1 MNPQIVADILVYDTR
16 YNLTLVVITEN
27 RRGETSEWA
36 ALRRQNLYEYDPP
49 PKAPFFLLASPEHFY
64 LWKNVEDTGKVE
76 PTYEMDPRF
85 YLQSF
90 LKGSEL
96 SLENLR
102 QPDSID
108 ILIGAAL
115 SIITFADEKDDL
127 CSLYPQWLFKP
138 NHKWLFESG
147 LFDAIKRGEV
157 QYP

>member
-1 MNPQIVADILVYDTR
+1 MKQQLVADILVYDTR
-16 YNLTLVVITEN
+16 HNLTLVVIAEN
-27 RRGETSEWA
+27 RQGESSEWA

-49 PKAPFFLLASPEHFY
+49 PKAPYFLLALQDHFY
-64 LWKNVEDTGKVE
+64 LWKNVDDASKIE
-76 PTYEMDPRF
+76 PTYDMEPRF

-90 LKGSEL
+90 LKNSEL
-96 SLENLR
+96 SLEKLR
-102 QPDSID
+102 QPDSFD

-115 SIITFADEKDDL
+115 SIITFADEKNDL
-127 CSLYPQWLFKP
+127 CSLYPQWLLEP

>member
-1 MNPQIVADILVYDTR
+1 MKSQIVADILVYDTQ
-16 YNLTLVVITEN
+16 YNLTLVVITDN
-27 RRGETSEWA
+27 RPGESSEWA

-49 PKAPFFLLASPEHFY
+49 PKAPFFLLALPEHFY

-76 PTYEMDPRF
+76 PTYDMDPRF

-90 LKGSEL
+90 LKNSGL
-96 SLENLR
+96 SPEKLR
-102 QPDSID
+102 QPDSFD
-108 ILIGAAL
+108 ILISMAL
-115 SIITFADEKDDL
+115 SGITLAYEKNEI
-127 CSLYPQWLFKP
+127 CSVYPQWLFKS